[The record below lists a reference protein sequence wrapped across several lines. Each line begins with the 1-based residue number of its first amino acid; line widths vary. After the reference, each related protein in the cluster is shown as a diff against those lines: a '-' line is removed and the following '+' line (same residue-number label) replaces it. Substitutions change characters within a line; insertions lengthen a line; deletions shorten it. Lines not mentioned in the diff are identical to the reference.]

1 MEWREQVRNTL
12 FELLTVEEKS
22 YLEECEQNIADN
34 YSTSFVRIFSSLS
47 RKLNTSKDKLV
58 SMVQEESNPL
68 IVDNWTVLRLAR
80 VYLLGLIEDQQEPY
94 FTFIEKLFN
103 YADMQELE
111 ALYSAL
117 NIYQFPRI
125 WIERCQE
132 GIRNNIGPVQGAIME
147 QNKFPAT
154 YLSEEA
160 WNQLV
165 LKSFFTGKEIKKI
178 YGLYERNNVNL
189 ANSIVDYIYER
200 DSAKREIHPMLW
212 ELAKDHLPPRA
223 EEIFKQQSTIRP
235 ELLEKN

>member
-1 MEWREQVRNTL
+1 MEWKENVRNTL
-12 FELLTVEEKS
+12 FELLTAEDKS
-22 YLEECEQNIADN
+22 YLVECEQSIAEN
-34 YSTSFVRIFSSLS
+34 YSSSFVKFFSSLS

-58 SMVQEESNPL
+58 SMVQEDDNPL
-68 IVDNWTVLRLAR
+68 IVEHWTVLRLAR
-80 VYLLGLIEDQQEPY
+80 VYLLSLIQDQQEPY
-94 FTFIEKLFN
+94 FTFLEKLFN
-103 YADMQELE
+103 YSDMQELV

-117 NIYQFPRI
+117 NIYQFPKI
-125 WIERCQE
+125 WIDRCQE
-132 GIRNNIGPVQGAIME
+132 GIRNNIGPVQEAIME
-147 QNKFPAT
+147 QNKFPAN

-165 LKSFFTGKEIKKI
+165 LKSFFTGKDIKKI

-223 EEIFKQQSTIRP
+223 VEILKQQKNLSP
-235 ELLEKN
+235 ELLEKI

>member
-1 MEWREQVRNTL
+1 MEWKENVRNTL
-12 FELLTVEEKS
+12 FELLTAEEKS
-22 YLEECEQNIADN
+22 YLVECEQSIAEN
-34 YSTSFVRIFSSLS
+34 YSSSFVKIFSSLS

-58 SMVQEESNPL
+58 SMVQEDNNPL
-68 IVDNWTVLRLAR
+68 IVENWTVLRLAR
-80 VYLLGLIEDQQEPY
+80 VYLLSLIQDQQEPY
-94 FTFIEKLFN
+94 FAFLEKLFN
-103 YADMQELE
+103 YSDMQEQV

-125 WIERCQE
+125 WIDRCQE
-132 GIRNNIGPVQGAIME
+132 GIRNNIGPVQEAIME
-147 QNKFPAT
+147 QNKFPAH

-165 LKSFFTGKEIKKI
+165 LKSFFTGKDIKKI

-200 DSAKREIHPMLW
+200 DSAKRELHPMLW

-223 EEIFKQQSTIRP
+223 VEILKQQQNLSP
-235 ELLEKN
+235 ELLEKI